1 MEIDPAL
8 KVRNLLARVGSN
20 LNNIDQSYNG
30 DYRYGDS
37 TGNRTV
43 VSKSLDN
50 ADYMIRNRLNLTQP
64 EPTPKMIQQPTFQ
77 PQYIPAQPTPVFFQ
91 QPEPIQQMTPTREER
106 LNKLLGK
113 QPIIQQPVTPPVSD
127 EHAQLV
133 AAFSDALKPVVVAFS
148 DALKSVIEQLEDIAI
163 INGILVQ
170 RIEKLIKVVDPDVS
184 LEEEAAETFQE
195 PTRIEDIT
203 PDEPLEVYDPEVSMS
218 VTDLEETPAITQNT
232 QTKEQIKKRKGT
244 TK

>member
-50 ADYMIRNRLNLTQP
+50 ADYMIRNRLNLTQH

-113 QPIIQQPVTPPVSD
+113 HPIIQQPVTPPVSD

-133 AAFSDALKPVVVAFS
+133 AAFSDALKP
-148 DALKSVIEQLEDIAI
+148 VIEQLEDIAI

-184 LEEEAAETFQE
+184 LEEEATETFQE
-195 PTRIEDIT
+195 PTRIEDII

-218 VTDLEETPAITQNT
+218 VTDLEETTAISPNT
-232 QTKEQIKKRKGT
+232 QTKEQIKKPKRN

>member
-8 KVRNLLARVGSN
+8 KVRNLLAKVGSN
-20 LNNIDQSYNG
+20 LNSIDQSYNG

-37 TGNRTV
+37 TGNRAV
-43 VSKSLDN
+43 VSNSLDN
-50 ADYMIRNRLNLTQP
+50 ADYMIRNRLNLIQP
-64 EPTPKMIQQPTFQ
+64 EPQPQMIQQPVFQ
-77 PQYIPAQPTPVFFQ
+77 PQYIPVQPTPTYFQ
-91 QPEPIQQMTPTREER
+91 QPEPIQQMTPSREER

-113 QPIIQQPVTPPVSD
+113 QPVIQQPAAPPMLD
-127 EHAQLV
+127 EHARLV
-133 AAFSDALKPVVVAFS
+133 AAFSDALKPVT
-148 DALKSVIEQLEDIAI
+148 EQLEDIAI

-184 LEEEAAETFQE
+184 LEEEPAETFQE
-195 PTRIEDIT
+195 PIRIEDTI

-218 VTDLEETPAITQNT
+218 VTDLEETPVSTQNT
-232 QTKEQIKKRKGT
+232 QAKEQAKKRKRT